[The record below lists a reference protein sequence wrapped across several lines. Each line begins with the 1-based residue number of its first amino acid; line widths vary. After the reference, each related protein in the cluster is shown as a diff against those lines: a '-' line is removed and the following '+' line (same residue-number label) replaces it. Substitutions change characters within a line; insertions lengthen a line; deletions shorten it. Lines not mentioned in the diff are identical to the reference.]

1 MSEEE
6 HKTGEFH
13 ETFNPF
19 DLANGA
25 ANKLDPPAG
34 FDGPV
39 RTRRVTD
46 PLCLIILLATW
57 GVTIWIGVWSIQNGD
72 IDVLVHPADYKG
84 RLCGVDKD
92 SSGQVLPAF
101 WHPVDTV
108 SNGICVDECPSQSN
122 LEPASIDD
130 LVCKENDD
138 LLAIVGCSSDETVSN
153 DPSVLVTCG
162 GCMYEIGSHSLN
174 GHCTPMSITPI
185 ISKVNGEAE
194 AQGLDTSETFQ
205 NFENRFYIK
214 TLMRDLRTSFPIVS
228 GMGFGGSIFLGL
240 ICLVLFRF
248 SCCIAPLIWISAGL
262 VPLVLGGAGTLLF
275 FLANDYELDQTGLH
289 SNFKVLVVKV
299 LAYGTWALSGIM
311 LFVVVIM
318 KTQIRHAISISKAA
332 SFAIKEVTFVFT
344 VAIAQTFAF
353 TLLVGSLAFWMLMLA
368 SSKTFTMESSNM
380 FGYEISHISQSYSVL
395 ANYM

>member
-1 MSEEE
+1 
-6 HKTGEFH
+6 
-13 ETFNPF
+13 
-19 DLANGA
+19 
-25 ANKLDPPAG
+25 
-34 FDGPV
+34 
-39 RTRRVTD
+39 
-46 PLCLIILLATW
+46 
-57 GVTIWIGVWSIQNGD
+57 
-72 IDVLVHPADYKG
+72 
-84 RLCGVDKD
+84 
-92 SSGQVLPAF
+92 
-101 WHPVDTV
+101 
-108 SNGICVDECPSQSN
+108 
-122 LEPASIDD
+122 
-130 LVCKENDD
+130 
-138 LLAIVGCSSDETVSN
+138 
-153 DPSVLVTCG
+153 
-162 GCMYEIGSHSLN
+162 MYEIGSHSLN

-228 GMGFGGSIFLGL
+228 GVGFGGSIFLGL